1 MTEFQCSRFC
11 SGSSP
16 LARGTLG
23 PHQRIYDQRRLIP
36 ARAGNT
42 DRILPGCRFARPH
55 PRSRGEHRRSVSIY
69 ALTGGSSPLAR
80 GTLTAA
86 CCAVTLSRLIP
97 ARAGNTPEDLPP
109 NQHCPAHPRS
119 RGEHASV
126 TAAFISGLG
135 SSPLA
140 RGTQDLAAE
149 MVAGGRLIPARAGN
163 TMRALPPRRPSAAH
177 PRSRGE
183 HADTPAAPVNVTG
196 SSPLARGTQQRLHLI
211 QRCVRLIPARAG
223 NTTCRVIRIITPP
236 AHPRSRGEHPYWC
249 SLLKSPFGSSPLARG
264 TQSR

>member
-97 ARAGNTPEDLPP
+97 ARAGNTRPCSR
-109 NQHCPAHPRS
+109 NGGRWPAHPRS
-119 RGEHASV
+119 RGEHHAS
-126 TAAFISGLG
+126 TAAASALSG

-140 RGTQDLAAE
+140 RGTRGYTRRPGERD
-149 MVAGGRLIPARAGN
+149 RLIPARAGN
-163 TMRALPPRRPSAAH
+163 TAASPPNTEVCSAH

-183 HADTPAAPVNVTG
+183 HDLSSHTHNYAAG
-196 SSPLARGTQQRLHLI
+196 SSPLARGTRHAFLPIHGAP
-211 QRCVRLIPARAG
+211 RLIPARAG
-223 NTTCRVIRIITPP
+223 NT
-236 AHPRSRGEHPYWC
+236 PYM
-249 SLLKSPFGSSPLARG
+249 L
-264 TQSR
+264 

>member
-119 RGEHASV
+119 RGEHA
-126 TAAFISGLG
+126 
-135 SSPLA
+135 
-140 RGTQDLAAE
+140 
-149 MVAGGRLIPARAGN
+149 
-163 TMRALPPRRPSAAH
+163 
-177 PRSRGE
+177 
-183 HADTPAAPVNVTG
+183 DTPAAPVNVTG